1 MQFIFLSSFPWL
13 TKPKHWTRELQRQLA
28 VKRGDRMLVNFPHGT
43 ESSCVYL
50 KSAMQRGGNKAEE
63 DKTEKEKAMM
73 SSDVKW
79 LLMISSQ
86 KERASIPLEDT
97 RKMKIY
103 DARCHDRIYCCALA
117 RCFF

>member
-1 MQFIFLSSFPWL
+1 
-13 TKPKHWTRELQRQLA
+13 LQRQLA

-73 SSDVKW
+73 SSDVK
-79 LLMISSQ
+79 
-86 KERASIPLEDT
+86 
-97 RKMKIY
+97 
-103 DARCHDRIYCCALA
+103 
-117 RCFF
+117 